1 MASNCGHSDN
11 GLLHGT
17 RTRSYGSLVQT
28 PYSPALI
35 HKLVHEVQ
43 PGDTLQGL
51 ALRYDVT
58 MEQIKRANRLYTN
71 DSIFLKKSLCIPV
84 LANQSNLSDDQN
96 SQEASEAEGSPVKQ
110 QPVKIEK
117 QKSRHHSVQKDE
129 MSPVD
134 FMSRLDTNIR
144 VSKRAAVK
152 KLREGESLTAEDS
165 TPGGSSGYQTPNRTL
180 SSQDSPQTQ
189 QRSLLG
195 PVPLTITTRVSTI
208 RDHED
213 EIFKL

>member
-1 MASNCGHSDN
+1 MVQ
-11 GLLHGT
+11 L
-17 RTRSYGSLVQT
+17 SLFVNVFGGVNWT
-28 PYSPALI
+28 N
-35 HKLVHEVQ
+35 HKINAIC
-43 PGDTLQGL
+43 LQ
-51 ALRYDVT
+51 

-84 LANQSNLSDDQN
+84 LADQLHLSDDQN
-96 SQEASEAEGSPVKQ
+96 SQDGSGAEGSPIQQ
-110 QPVKIEK
+110 QPERGEK
-117 QKSRHHSVQKDE
+117 QKSRHHAAQKDE
-129 MSPVD
+129 MSPLD

-152 KLREGESLTAEDS
+152 KLREGESFTTEDEPTA
-165 TPGGSSGYQTPNRTL
+165 GSAGGYQSPNRTP
-180 SSQDSPQTQ
+180 SSQSSPQTQ

-195 PVPLTITTRVSTI
+195 PVPLTITTRASTI

>member
-1 MASNCGHSDN
+1 MASNSGHRDTR
-11 GLLHGT
+11 LLHGA

-28 PYSPALI
+28 TYSPAQI
-35 HKLVHEVQ
+35 RKLEHQVQ

-51 ALRYDVT
+51 ALRYGVS

-71 DSIFLKKSLCIPV
+71 DSIFLKKSLYIP
-84 LANQSNLSDDQN
+84 ATAGQSDLSDDQN
-96 SQEASEAEGSPVKQ
+96 SQEGSETEGSPVKQ
-110 QPVKIEK
+110 PEKGEK
-117 QKSRHHSVQKDE
+117 QKSRHHVVQKDE

-152 KLREGESLTAEDS
+152 KLREGESFATEES
-165 TPGGSSGYQTPNRTL
+165 TPGGAPGYQGNRTP
-180 SSQDSPQTQ
+180 SRQNSPQTQ

-195 PVPLTITTRVSTI
+195 PVPLTITTRASTI